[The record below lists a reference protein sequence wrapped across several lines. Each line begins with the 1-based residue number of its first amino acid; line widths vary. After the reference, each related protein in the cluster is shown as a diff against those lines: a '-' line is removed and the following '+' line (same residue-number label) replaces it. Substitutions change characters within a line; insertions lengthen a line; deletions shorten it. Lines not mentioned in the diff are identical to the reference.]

1 VAELVGSRAT
11 LIEDEEVRL
20 VKLTRH
26 DQDRYLTAVHASR
39 TLHHPWIALPDTP
52 VRFVEHLRRSERDD
66 QCNTLVET
74 VDGGLAGFI
83 NINNIVR
90 GALLSG
96 FLGYGAFAGYEGR
109 GYMTRGLTLLC
120 EHAFGRLGLHRL
132 EANIQPGNGPSRALA
147 RRCGF
152 VQEGFSRDY
161 LRVNGA
167 WRDHE
172 RWARLSA
179 G

>member
-11 LIEDEEVRL
+11 LVEDEHVRL
-20 VKLTRH
+20 VRLTRH
-26 DQDRYLTAVHASR
+26 DQERYLAAVHASR
-39 TLHHPWIALPDTP
+39 ALHHPWIALPDTP
-52 VRFVEHLRRSERDD
+52 VRFAEHLRRSERED

-74 VDGGLAGFI
+74 PAGELAGFI

-96 FLGYGAFAGYEGR
+96 FLGYGAFAGFEGR
-109 GYMTRGLTLLC
+109 GLMTHGLTLLC
-120 EHAFGRLGLHRL
+120 EHAFGELGLHRL
-132 EANIQPGNGPSRALA
+132 EANIQPGNEPSRALA

-152 VQEGFSRDY
+152 RQEGFSPGY

-172 RWARLSA
+172 RWARLST